1 MRAFYIFLFWLVAAT
16 LVWASHGM
24 LALQLGAIILA
35 GLAYVHLTT
44 NNPSVQ
50 HTLGVGVTWALLC
63 IVAELALRVP
73 LLGGPAAHPAYRD
86 LLLLSWIAAPALFTR
101 QRGEVTTRA

>member
-24 LALQLGAIILA
+24 LALQLGAIVLA
-35 GLAYVHLTT
+35 GLAYTRLTVR
-44 NNPSVQ
+44 SASIQ
-50 HTLGVGVTWALLC
+50 HTLGVGVAWAMLC
-63 IVAELALRVP
+63 IVAELALHVP
-73 LLGGPAAHPAYRD
+73 LLGGPTAHPVYRD